1 MKESTRIALRMER
14 IEEECRKA
22 KEQPTTNPYGGGWP
36 MGVKL
41 ISPDDDCF

>member
-1 MKESTRIALRMER
+1 MER
-14 IEEECRKA
+14 IEEECHKA
-22 KEQPTTNPYGGGWP
+22 KKQSTTNQYGGGWP

>member
-1 MKESTRIALRMER
+1 MER

-41 ISPDDDCF
+41 ISPDDDSF